1 MAFSFWK
8 KMFGDQAQS
17 GQAGSAATAAGAAV
31 SAEEKEEKVETPVK
45 SEVVVDDV
53 EVNVPVAEE
62 ETAATEDTLKK
73 GVSDSKVTKEGL
85 EDFVSFVS
93 RSLVDNPKAVQVSTL
108 EKDRLSVIQIRCE
121 KRDIGKIV
129 GKSGKTIAAI
139 RTLISGAGGRIGLRM
154 TVEVLD

>member
-17 GQAGSAATAAGAAV
+17 GQPGSAVKAAEAAV

-62 ETAATEDTLKK
+62 DAVVEDTLKK

-85 EDFVSFVS
+85 EDFVAFVS
-93 RSLVDNPKAVQVSTL
+93 SSLVDNPEAVQVSTL

-129 GKSGKTIAAI
+129 GKNGKTIAAI
-139 RTLISGAGGRIGLRM
+139 RTLVSGAGGRIGLRM

>member
-17 GQAGSAATAAGAAV
+17 GQAGSVASAAGAAV

-45 SEVVVDDV
+45 SELAIDDV
-53 EVNVPVAEE
+53 EVNVPVAEDE
-62 ETAATEDTLKK
+62 AVAEDTLKK

-85 EDFVSFVS
+85 EDFVAFVS
-93 RSLVDNPKAVQVSTL
+93 RSLVDNPEAVQVSML

-129 GKSGKTIAAI
+129 GKNGKTIAAI
-139 RTLISGAGGRIGLRM
+139 RTLVSGAGGRIGLRM

>member
-1 MAFSFWK
+1 
-8 KMFGDQAQS
+8 MFGDQAQS
-17 GQAGSAATAAGAAV
+17 GQVGSVASAAGAAV

-45 SEVVVDDV
+45 SELAIDDV

-62 ETAATEDTLKK
+62 EAVAEDTLKK

-85 EDFVSFVS
+85 EDFVAYVS
-93 RSLVDNPKAVQVSTL
+93 RSLVDNPDAVQVSTL

-139 RTLISGAGGRIGLRM
+139 RLLVSGAGGRIGLRM

>member
-17 GQAGSAATAAGAAV
+17 GQAGSVASAAGAAV

-45 SEVVVDDV
+45 SELAIDDV

-62 ETAATEDTLKK
+62 EAVADDTLKK

-85 EDFVSFVS
+85 EDFVAFVS
-93 RSLVDNPKAVQVSTL
+93 RSLVDNPDAVQVSML

-139 RTLISGAGGRIGLRM
+139 RTLVSGAGGRIGLRM

>member
-17 GQAGSAATAAGAAV
+17 GQAGSVASAAGAAV

-45 SEVVVDDV
+45 SELAIDDV
-53 EVNVPVAEE
+53 EVNGPVAEE
-62 ETAATEDTLKK
+62 EAVADDTLKK

-85 EDFVSFVS
+85 EDFVAFVS
-93 RSLVDNPKAVQVSTL
+93 RSLVDNPDAVQVSML

-139 RTLISGAGGRIGLRM
+139 RTLVSGAGGRIGLRM

>member
-1 MAFSFWK
+1 MAFSYWK

-17 GQAGSAATAAGAAV
+17 GQVGTAASAAGAAV

-45 SEVVVDDV
+45 SELAIDDV

-62 ETAATEDTLKK
+62 EAVVEDTLKK

-85 EDFVSFVS
+85 EDFVAFVS
-93 RSLVDNPKAVQVSTL
+93 RSLVDNPEAVQVSML

-139 RTLISGAGGRIGLRM
+139 RTLVSGAGGRIGLRM

>member
-62 ETAATEDTLKK
+62 ETAAEDTFKK

-93 RSLVDNPKAVQVSTL
+93 RSLVDNPEAVQVSTL

>member
-17 GQAGSAATAAGAAV
+17 GQVGSVASAAGAAV

-45 SEVVVDDV
+45 SELAIDDV

-62 ETAATEDTLKK
+62 EAVAEDTLKK

-93 RSLVDNPKAVQVSTL
+93 RSLVDNPEAVQVSTL

>member
-45 SEVVVDDV
+45 SEVVFDDV
-53 EVNVPVAEE
+53 DVNVPVAEE
-62 ETAATEDTLKK
+62 ETATEDTLKK

-93 RSLVDNPKAVQVSTL
+93 RSLVDNPEAVQVSTL

-139 RTLISGAGGRIGLRM
+139 RTLISGAKL
-154 TVEVLD
+154 L

>member
-17 GQAGSAATAAGAAV
+17 GQAGSVASAAGAAV

-45 SEVVVDDV
+45 SELAIDDV

-62 ETAATEDTLKK
+62 EAVVEDTLKK

-85 EDFVSFVS
+85 EDFVAFVS
-93 RSLVDNPKAVQVSTL
+93 RSLVDNPEAVQVSML

-139 RTLISGAGGRIGLRM
+139 RTLVSGAGGRIGLRM

>member
-53 EVNVPVAEE
+53 DVNVPIAEE
-62 ETAATEDTLKK
+62 EATAEDTLKK

-93 RSLVDNPKAVQVSTL
+93 RSLVDNPEAVQVSTL

>member
-17 GQAGSAATAAGAAV
+17 GQAGSAASAAGAAV

-45 SEVVVDDV
+45 SELAIDDV

-62 ETAATEDTLKK
+62 EAVAEDTLKK

-85 EDFVSFVS
+85 EDFVAFVS
-93 RSLVDNPKAVQVSTL
+93 RSLVDNPEAVQVSML

-139 RTLISGAGGRIGLRM
+139 RTLVSGAGGRIGLRM

>member
-1 MAFSFWK
+1 
-8 KMFGDQAQS
+8 MFGDQAQS

-62 ETAATEDTLKK
+62 ETATVDTLKK

-85 EDFVSFVS
+85 EDFVAYVS
-93 RSLVDNPKAVQVSTL
+93 RSLVDNPDAVQVSML
-108 EKDRLSVIQIRCE
+108 EKDRLSLIQIICE

-139 RTLISGAGGRIGLRM
+139 RTLVSGAGGRIGLRM

>member
-17 GQAGSAATAAGAAV
+17 GQAGSAAPAAGATV
-31 SAEEKEEKVETPVK
+31 SAEEKVEAPVK

-53 EVNVPVAEE
+53 DVNVPVVEE
-62 ETAATEDTLKK
+62 DTVAEDTLKK
-73 GVSDSKVTKEGL
+73 GVSESKVTKEGL

-93 RSLVDNPKAVQVSTL
+93 RSLVDNPEAVQVSTL

-139 RTLISGAGGRIGLRM
+139 RLLVSGAGGRIGLRM

>member
-53 EVNVPVAEE
+53 EVNVPIAEE
-62 ETAATEDTLKK
+62 EATAEDTLKK

-93 RSLVDNPKAVQVSTL
+93 RSLVDNPEAVQVSTL

-139 RTLISGAGGRIGLRM
+139 RLLVSGAGGRIGLRM

>member
-17 GQAGSAATAAGAAV
+17 GQAGSAAPAAGATV
-31 SAEEKEEKVETPVK
+31 SAEEKVEAPVK

-53 EVNVPVAEE
+53 DVNVPVVEE
-62 ETAATEDTLKK
+62 DTVAEDTLKK
-73 GVSDSKVTKEGL
+73 GVSESKVTKEGL

-93 RSLVDNPKAVQVSTL
+93 RSLVDNPEAVQVSTL

-129 GKSGKTIAAI
+129 GKNGKTIAAI
-139 RTLISGAGGRIGLRM
+139 RTLVSGAGGRIGLRM

>member
-1 MAFSFWK
+1 MAFSVSK

-53 EVNVPVAEE
+53 DVNVPIAEE
-62 ETAATEDTLKK
+62 EATAEDTLKK

-93 RSLVDNPKAVQVSTL
+93 RSLVDNPEAVQVSTL

-139 RTLISGAGGRIGLRM
+139 RTLVSGAGGRIGLRM

>member
-17 GQAGSAATAAGAAV
+17 GQAGSAVKAAEAAV

-45 SEVVVDDV
+45 SELAIDDV

-62 ETAATEDTLKK
+62 EAVAEDTLKK

-85 EDFVSFVS
+85 EDFVAFVS
-93 RSLVDNPKAVQVSTL
+93 RSLVDNPEAVQVSML

-139 RTLISGAGGRIGLRM
+139 RTLVSGAGGRIGLRM

>member
-17 GQAGSAATAAGAAV
+17 GQAGSVASAAGAAV

-45 SEVVVDDV
+45 SELAIDDV

-62 ETAATEDTLKK
+62 EAVADDTLKK

-85 EDFVSFVS
+85 EDFVAYVS
-93 RSLVDNPKAVQVSTL
+93 RSLVDNPDAVQVSML

-139 RTLISGAGGRIGLRM
+139 RTLVSGAGGRIGLRM

>member
-17 GQAGSAATAAGAAV
+17 GQVGTAASAAGAAV

-45 SEVVVDDV
+45 SELAIDDV

-62 ETAATEDTLKK
+62 EAVVEDTLKK

-85 EDFVSFVS
+85 EDFVAFVS
-93 RSLVDNPKAVQVSTL
+93 RSLVDNPEAVQVSML

-139 RTLISGAGGRIGLRM
+139 RTLVSGAGGRIGLRM

>member
-62 ETAATEDTLKK
+62 ETATEDTLKK

-93 RSLVDNPKAVQVSTL
+93 RSLVDNP
-108 EKDRLSVIQIRCE
+108 
-121 KRDIGKIV
+121 
-129 GKSGKTIAAI
+129 
-139 RTLISGAGGRIGLRM
+139 
-154 TVEVLD
+154 

>member
-17 GQAGSAATAAGAAV
+17 GQAGSVASAAGAAV

-45 SEVVVDDV
+45 SELAIDDV

-62 ETAATEDTLKK
+62 EAVAEDTLKK

-85 EDFVSFVS
+85 EDFVAFVS
-93 RSLVDNPKAVQVSTL
+93 RSLVDNPEAVQVSML